1 MYKKNGD
8 DEVTECFLYGCFTF
22 RYGGRQRKYLIFFL
36 KGFESYFCVVGFVEN
51 MEEFIYGDDFSK
63 IDLWW
68 SRSNIENGGWW
79 LGCLIIS
86 LNQKT
91 KTNYGE

>member
-1 MYKKNGD
+1 
-8 DEVTECFLYGCFTF
+8 
-22 RYGGRQRKYLIFFL
+22 L